1 MHLTLVKST
10 ALGTPVS
17 IFIFPPEL
25 ESAVGNGGCRS
36 RALHVRPWQG

>member
-17 IFIFPPEL
+17 FFFPKL
-25 ESAVGNGGCRS
+25 ERAVGNAGSLSG
-36 RALHVRPWQG
+36 ALRMQPWQG